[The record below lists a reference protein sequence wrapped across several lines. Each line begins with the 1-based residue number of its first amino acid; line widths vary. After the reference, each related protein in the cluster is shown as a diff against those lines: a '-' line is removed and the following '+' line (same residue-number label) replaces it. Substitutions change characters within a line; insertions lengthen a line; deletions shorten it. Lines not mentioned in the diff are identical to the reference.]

1 MVSMD
6 FLLIVFLTLLNGV
19 FAMSE
24 LALASSRKARLAAME
39 EAGDKGA
46 QAALQLLEEPT
57 QFLSTVQVGIT
68 SIGVLNGIVGEAA
81 FSADLAAHLVQWGLT
96 APVASITATA
106 IVVTLITFI
115 TIIFGELVPKR
126 IGQLYPEAVARLVA
140 RPMTALAKAA
150 GPFVKL
156 LSLSTQGLLKLMRID
171 SKGSRAVTE
180 EEITASLEEGVDAGL
195 IEEHEHQ
202 MVRNVFHLDDR
213 ALTSMMTPRSDIQW
227 LDASLKPQ
235 QAMSRVNQM
244 RGEGNHSWY
253 PVCRENLG
261 HVLGVISLSHLL
273 SLPPDDERPIEQH
286 AQTAHFVPET
296 LTGMELLEQMRD
308 HSSRM
313 LFVVDEYGEVQ
324 GLLTPLDLLEAITGE
339 LKPETHA
346 DAWATESEN
355 GAWIL
360 DGLMPVNELKARLE
374 LKDLPAE
381 DKNRYNTLA
390 GLLMYVLGQLPV
402 VGQDIALHGWVFK
415 VLELDA
421 RRIDKVLA
429 YPQANDAGPEDS

>member
-1 MVSMD
+1 MD
-6 FLLIVFLTLLNGV
+6 FLLIAFLTLLNGV

-24 LALASSRKARLAAME
+24 LALASSRKARLAVMD

-46 QAALQLLEEPT
+46 RAALDLLDEPT

-81 FSADLAAHLVQWGLT
+81 FSANLAARLVGWGLT
-96 APVASITATA
+96 ESVASVSATA
-106 IVVTLITFI
+106 IVVTIITFI

-126 IGQLYPEAVARLVA
+126 IGQLYPEAVARHVA
-140 RPMTALAKAA
+140 RPMAWLAKAA

-156 LSLSTQGLLKLMRID
+156 LSLSTQGMLKLMRID
-171 SKGSRAVTE
+171 STGNRAVTE

-213 ALTSMMTPRSDIQW
+213 ALTSMMTPRGDIQW
-227 LDASLKPQ
+227 LEASLTPR
-235 QAMSRVNQM
+235 QAMDRINAM
-244 RGEGNHSWY
+244 RGDGNHSWY

-261 HVLGVISLSHLL
+261 HVQGVISLSHLL
-273 SLPPDDERPIEQH
+273 ALPLDDERPIEHH
-286 AQTAHFVPET
+286 AQNAHFVPET

-308 HSSRM
+308 QSSRM

-339 LKPETHA
+339 LKPDTQTE
-346 DAWATESEN
+346 AWATQRADGS
-355 GAWIL
+355 WLL
-360 DGLMPVNELKARLE
+360 DGLMPANELKSRLDIKE
-374 LKDLPAE
+374 LPAE
-381 DKNRYNTLA
+381 DKNLYNTLA
-390 GLLMYVLGQLPV
+390 GLLMYVLGELPV
-402 VGQDIALHGWVFK
+402 TGQVIEFGDWTFEVID
-415 VLELDA
+415 LDG

-429 YPQANDAGPEDS
+429 QSQMRAAHAMAD